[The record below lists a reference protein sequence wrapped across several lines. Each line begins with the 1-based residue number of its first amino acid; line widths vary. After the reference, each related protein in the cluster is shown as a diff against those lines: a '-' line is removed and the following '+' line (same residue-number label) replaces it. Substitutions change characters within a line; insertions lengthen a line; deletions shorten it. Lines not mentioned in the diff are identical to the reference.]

1 MYNIT
6 GWSGGGRRPL
16 TYNLMPGQFRNTRV
30 NVFPSQTI
38 INNNIGNFG
47 GCYDYGHCG
56 CDGGSST
63 PKWMN
68 WMMGIG
74 FGTSLLGSILG
85 MFGGGG
91 GGGAAKADTATDE
104 FASLKTLYPKNTFSK
119 VGDTYVCV
127 TKDGKQIRGKSP
139 DELLNKLGGGDDGAG
154 EIKTEIR
161 DDLAEVKEEVSKFN
175 QIYKPNFGIE
185 IEAIEDKNDPDYK
198 QYKVKTGGGNIEAGT
213 TFRTISDLYAAVRN
227 ISNQPAINQ
236 QAVATTTPN
245 AYTDFSNISI
255 TKVHDDSG
263 QTQDIN
269 ARQGT
274 SKLTWNQKDGHD
286 DKTTAPAK
294 IEVISSRSGNK
305 FTYTLTQE
313 TFDYNG
319 KKYNVY
325 QKANDPSQKYIIYN
339 NQLLQTGDLAGKGTG
354 Y

>member
-91 GGGAAKADTATDE
+91 GGGAAKADAPTDE

-127 TKDGKQIRGKSP
+127 TKDGKQIRGTSP
-139 DELLNKLGGGDDGAG
+139 EDLLNQLGNGDDDTTNPDGAG
-154 EIKTEIR
+154 SISEDPRAKEIAELKAKVEALEGAKNQAPTKETKAAADPFTPILTKGLSNMTDAVTE
-161 DDLAEVKEEVSKFN
+161 ESYFKEQTGADV
-175 QIYKPNFGIE
+175 YKL
-185 IEAIEDKNDPDYK
+185 D
-198 QYKVKTGGGNIEAGT
+198 TGTSI
-213 TFRTISDLYAAVRN
+213 N
-227 ISNQPAINQ
+227 ISNIL
-236 QAVATTTPN
+236 
-245 AYTDFSNISI
+245 D
-255 TKVHDDSG
+255 
-263 QTQDIN
+263 
-269 ARQGT
+269 
-274 SKLTWNQKDGHD
+274 L
-286 DKTTAPAK
+286 DKTTPDTTGRTGNIQLTSADLEKIKNGETVTLSTKFSNGKDVKAK
-294 IEVISSRSGNK
+294 ALGEYLLIISG
-305 FTYTLTQE
+305 TQE
-313 TFDYNG
+313 YIVG
-319 KKYNVY
+319 KVGDKYKGFEFKGSNT
-325 QKANDPSQKYIIYN
+325 
-339 NQLLQTGDLAGKGTG
+339 TGNTISN
-354 Y
+354 

>member
-139 DELLNKLGGGDDGAG
+139 DELLNKLGGGDEGAG
-154 EIKTEIR
+154 ELSLAPTATE
-161 DDLAEVKEEVSKFN
+161 
-175 QIYKPNFGIE
+175 
-185 IEAIEDKNDPDYK
+185 NDTLKRYISSNYP
-198 QYKVKTGGGNIEAGT
+198 NIE
-213 TFRTISDLYAAVRN
+213 V
-227 ISNQPAINQ
+227 
-236 QAVATTTPN
+236 
-245 AYTDFSNISI
+245 TD
-255 TKVHDDSG
+255 
-263 QTQDIN
+263 
-269 ARQGT
+269 
-274 SKLTWNQKDGHD
+274 DG
-286 DKTTAPAK
+286 KF
-294 IEVISSRSGNK
+294 EV
-305 FTYTLTQE
+305 
-313 TFDYNG
+313 NG
-319 KKYNVY
+319 KKYDKLGDAIAALNKKEETSNLNDNFSNLLFKSGIDGLDSTEAEESTFKELTGSAPYKIKADANGITITEVADKGNNTTKTGSIKINSEQLTELLSATGKEITLSNFSGKTAKAKNLGGYLQIQVGNQTYIVGSDMKGYQYKDGNV
-325 QKANDPSQKYIIYN
+325 
-339 NQLLQTGDLAGKGTG
+339 TG
-354 Y
+354 YSEANWRRST